1 MRVFLFLIKVKI
13 KLDFA
18 RYRFAPKTL
27 AGWSVL
33 IGTVATL
40 GLVVITMISCP
51 RLEVTSTNEL
61 ACSR

>member
-1 MRVFLFLIKVKI
+1 MRVILFLIKMKI

-33 IGTVATL
+33 IGTVATV
-40 GLVVITMISCP
+40 GLATITMISCP
-51 RLEVTSTNEL
+51 KLEVAAVDQLE
-61 ACSR
+61 CSR